1 MINFGSYVM
10 QVIPAWKLWSLF
22 IVLWHLDFMP
32 AFSILRR
39 NEGMEW
45 KISLLG
51 SRREVVF
58 KHSRFIFTLF
68 VLLLF
73 WQLTW
78 TFVGVRIFFLRPYY
92 CHPLLF
98 FFWWMKFFYNTNKQ
112 LLLPFVYLSKYD
124 WICHCL
130 YVYWFK

>member
-1 MINFGSYVM
+1 MLDHIWCKVYQLGCYV
-10 QVIPAWKLWSLF
+10 LCSLYCGIWILCLLF
-22 IVLWHLDFMP
+22 E
-32 AFSILRR
+32 FS
-39 NEGMEW
+39 EGMRNGMG
-45 KISLLG
+45 ISLLG
-51 SRREVVF
+51 SRREIVLEY
-58 KHSRFIFTLF
+58 SPFIFSLF